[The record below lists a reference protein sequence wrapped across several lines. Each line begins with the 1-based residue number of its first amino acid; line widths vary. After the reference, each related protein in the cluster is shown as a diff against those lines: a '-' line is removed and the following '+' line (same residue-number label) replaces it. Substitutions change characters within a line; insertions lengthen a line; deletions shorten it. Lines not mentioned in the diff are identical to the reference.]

1 MEQELPY
8 PRIPSI
14 PLKRQKPKQI
24 KKLFSK
30 MLRMAGSGKVTRF
43 DKMADFASAEQKC
56 YSIERIHRSTYGL
69 VGW

>member
-1 MEQELPY
+1 
-8 PRIPSI
+8 
-14 PLKRQKPKQI
+14 
-24 KKLFSK
+24 

-69 VGW
+69 VVW